1 MKSRLDNQQ
10 GFTLVEI
17 IITIMIL
24 VVGLSA
30 LMGLFPVGLKAS
42 QRGATLSMVAMLGEM
57 KMAEV
62 HYVGYDNLT
71 SIDADITSLDD
82 HSEGPDPFAA
92 YSDYQWHLSLSLTST
107 GVSNLVQAIVW
118 IYWNDEGRERSE
130 KFLTFIADYAD

>member
-17 IITIMIL
+17 IITIVIL

-42 QRGATLSMVAMLGEM
+42 HRGATLSTVAMLGEM

-71 SIDADITSLDD
+71 SI
-82 HSEGPDPFAA
+82 EGISAVPGNSGAKLSFAA
-92 YSDYQWHLSLSLTST
+92 YSDYQWHLNISST
-107 GVSNLVQAIVW
+107 GISDLVQAIAW
-118 IYWNDEGRERSE
+118 IYWNDEGRERNE